1 VFAASGTWFG
11 SLSSVVF
18 PHLVQLN
25 YWTQDLKLSGR
36 LKVIKPSRTMDLDVS
51 ADVCIPT
58 CIDHLTYHL
67 SMMATGGSLLN
78 IVLVP
83 VIKASRKTGRYKR
96 SKSVT

>member
-1 VFAASGTWFG
+1 
-11 SLSSVVF
+11 
-18 PHLVQLN
+18 
-25 YWTQDLKLSGR
+25 
-36 LKVIKPSRTMDLDVS
+36 MDLDVS